1 MLYIIGLGL
10 YDENDIS
17 IKGLRAI
24 EDCDEVY
31 AEFYTAML
39 QGSSLSAIERRIG
52 RSVKVL
58 GRGEIEEER
67 IPIERALELD
77 VALLVAGDPLVAT
90 THTELLI
97 DAHRRGIET
106 RVIHS
111 SSIISA
117 APGLAGL
124 QAYKFGRIITIPF
137 TSDNYFPTSPYTNI
151 GENLKAGSHSL
162 VLLDI
167 EAHRNR
173 YMTASEGLR
182 YLLKASEKLDDDT
195 ISGEN
200 LAVVIARAG
209 SEKPLVRADKIATL
223 VEEDFGDPLHCLV
236 VPAGLHFIEAD
247 YLVEIAGAP
256 RAVVER
262 MIL

>member
-10 YDENDIS
+10 YDERDIS
-17 IKGLRAI
+17 LKGLEAVKG
-24 EDCDEVY
+24 CHEVY

-39 QGSSLSAIERRIG
+39 QGSSLSAIERLTGKDVR
-52 RSVKVL
+52 VL
-58 GRGEIEEER
+58 RREEVEEDR
-67 IPIERALELD
+67 VPLQRAEEVD
-77 VALLVAGDPLVAT
+77 VALLVPGDPLIAT
-90 THTELLI
+90 THTEILV
-97 DAHRRGIET
+97 DARRRGIET

-137 TSDNYFPTSPYTNI
+137 TEDNYFPLSPYLNI
-151 GENLKAGSHSL
+151 RANLENSSHSL

-167 EAHRNR
+167 QAHRER
-173 YMTASEGLR
+173 YMTANEGLS
-182 YLLKASEKLDDDT
+182 YLMKASGELDDDT
-195 ISGEN
+195 IGGDT

-209 SEKPLVRADKIATL
+209 SEEPLVRADRIMDL
-223 VEEDFGDPLHCLV
+223 IDEDLGDPLHCLV
-236 VPAGLHFIEAD
+236 IPAGLHFVEAE
-247 YLVEIAGAP
+247 YLVEVAGAP
-256 RAVVER
+256 EDLVKG